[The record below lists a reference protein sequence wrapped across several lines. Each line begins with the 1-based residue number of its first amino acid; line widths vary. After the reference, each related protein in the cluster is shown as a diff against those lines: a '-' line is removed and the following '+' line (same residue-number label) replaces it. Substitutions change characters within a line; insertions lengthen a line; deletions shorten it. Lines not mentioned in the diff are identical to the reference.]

1 MSSFN
6 QWAPDLSL
14 KPSKWVCSVSSLL
27 IFLALSSLFLLPFPA
42 YLLLILA
49 LVVLLISI
57 VKMRQQVLLLS
68 EDAIV
73 KIYYRNSCWWLETR
87 GGNQFQAILLA
98 DSVVSSWFV
107 LLNFKLE
114 SCEDEFE
121 DSPFWYQ
128 VLLNWRNRWSV
139 LILPDSLT
147 GRIENFRRL
156 KVFLLFANVH
166 SSL

>member
-14 KPSKWVCSVSSLL
+14 KPSKWIFSVSLML
-27 IFLALSSLFLLPFPA
+27 IFLALSSLLLLPFPA
-42 YLLLILA
+42 YFLVILA
-49 LVVLLISI
+49 LVILLVSVI
-57 VKMRQQVLLLS
+57 KMRQQILMLS

-87 GGNQFQAILLA
+87 GGHEYQAILLA
-98 DSVVSSWFV
+98 ESVVSSWFV

-114 SCEDEFE
+114 VFDDEIEDR
-121 DSPFWYQ
+121 SLWYKMFYD
-128 VLLNWRNRWSV
+128 WRNRRSV
-139 LILPDSLT
+139 LILPDSLK
-147 GRIENFRRL
+147 GKLEKFRRL

-166 SSL
+166 CSL